1 MKVIIVGFGSIGQR
15 HCKNLLDESDAEILL
30 STKHNIK
37 NFKNNKRIQNLPS
50 FEKCLKNQP
59 EIGFVCNTSNLH
71 IQTAIKLAKNN
82 CHLLIEKPLS
92 NSLKNITP
100 LLSLIE
106 KNKLITLMG
115 FNLRFHPCLIKV
127 KQLLSKNKI
136 GRVIYVNA
144 ENGSYLPDW
153 HPEEDYRKSY
163 SSSNTLGGGAVLTC
177 LHEIDYLYW
186 LFGNVKEVSAI
197 TGKFSD
203 LKIDS
208 EDLSSNSLRFKNN
221 IIAEVHLDL
230 FQRPAQRSCKIVG
243 TNGTLFCDFNRNIVS
258 LYELNKKKWKEIMNL
273 KNYNINDMYV
283 EEMKQ
288 LLKCVRTQ
296 KKSINDIDQGLKTLK
311 IGLAILKSSK
321 TNKVVQLERHS

>member
-1 MKVIIVGFGSIGQR
+1 LKVVIIGFGSIGQR
-15 HCKNLLDESDAEILL
+15 HCKNLLDESNAEIFLC
-30 STKHNIK
+30 TKHNLK

-50 FEKCLKNQP
+50 LEECLKNQP
-59 EIGFVCNTSNLH
+59 DIGLICNTSNLH
-71 IQTAIKLAKNN
+71 VETAIKLAKNN

-100 LLSLIE
+100 LLSLVK

-115 FNLRFHPCLIKV
+115 FNLRFHPCLIKI
-127 KQLLSKNKI
+127 KQILSKNKI
-136 GRVIYVNA
+136 GRIIYIHA

-163 SSSNTLGGGAVLTC
+163 TSRKTLGGGAVLTC
-177 LHEIDYLYW
+177 LHEIDYLSW
-186 LFGNVKEVSAI
+186 LFGDVKEVSAI
-197 TGKFSD
+197 SGKFSD

-208 EDLSSNSLRFKNN
+208 EDLALTSLRFKNN
-221 IIAEVHLDL
+221 IIAHVHLDF

-243 TNGTLFCDFNRNIVS
+243 TNGTLFCDFNRNIIS

-283 EEMKQ
+283 EEIKQ
-288 LLKCVRTQ
+288 LLNCVKAK
-296 KKSINDIDQGLKTLK
+296 KKSVNDINQGLKILK
-311 IGLAILKSSK
+311 IGLGILKSSK

>member
-203 LKIDS
+203 LDIDS
-208 EDLSSNSLRFKNN
+208 EDLSSISLRFKNN
-221 IIAEVHLDL
+221 IIAEVHLDF

-258 LYELNKKKWKEIMNL
+258 LYELNKKKMER
-273 KNYNINDMYV
+273 NY
-283 EEMKQ
+283 EF
-288 LLKCVRTQ
+288 
-296 KKSINDIDQGLKTLK
+296 KKLQY
-311 IGLAILKSSK
+311 
-321 TNKVVQLERHS
+321 Q

>member
-15 HCKNLLDESDAEILL
+15 HCKNLLEESNAEILL
-30 STKHNIK
+30 STKHNLK

-50 FEKCLKNQP
+50 LEKCLKNQP
-59 EIGFVCNTSNLH
+59 DIGLVCNTSSLH
-71 IQTAIKLAKNN
+71 VETAIKLAKNN

-106 KNKLITLMG
+106 KNKIITLMG
-115 FNLRFHPCLIKV
+115 FNLRFHPCLIKI

-203 LKIDS
+203 LDIDS
-208 EDLSSNSLRFKNN
+208 EDLSSISLRFKNN

-296 KKSINDIDQGLKTLK
+296 KKSINDIDQGHETLK

>member
-163 SSSNTLGGGAVLTC
+163 TSRKTLGGGAVLTC
-177 LHEIDYLYW
+177 LHEIDYLSW
-186 LFGNVKEVSAI
+186 LFGDVKEVSAI
-197 TGKFSD
+197 SGKFSD

-208 EDLSSNSLRFKNN
+208 EDLALTSLRFKNN
-221 IIAEVHLDL
+221 IIAHVHLDF

-243 TNGTLFCDFNRNIVS
+243 TNGTLFCDFNRNIIS

-283 EEMKQ
+283 EEIKQ
-288 LLKCVRTQ
+288 LLKCIKTQ
-296 KKSINDIDQGLKTLK
+296 KKSVNDIDQGLKTLK
-311 IGLAILKSSK
+311 IALAIQKSAKSRK
-321 TNKVVQLERHS
+321 TVNV

>member
-15 HCKNLLDESDAEILL
+15 HCKNLLDESNAEIFLC
-30 STKHNIK
+30 TKHNIK
-37 NFKNNKRIQNLPS
+37 NFKNTKRIQNLHS
-50 FEKCLKNQP
+50 LEKCLKNQP
-59 EIGFVCNTSNLH
+59 EIGFVCNTNNLH
-71 IQTAIKLAKNN
+71 VETAIKLAKNN

-92 NSLKNITP
+92 NSLKNITS
-100 LLSLIE
+100 LLSLVK
-106 KNKLITLMG
+106 KNKLVTLMG

-127 KQLLSKNKI
+127 KQLLAKNKI
-136 GRVIYVNA
+136 GRVIYVDA

-163 SSSNTLGGGAVLTC
+163 SSRNALGGGVVLTC

-186 LFGNVKEVSAI
+186 LFGDVKEVSAI

-208 EDLSSNSLRFKNN
+208 EDLSSISLRFKNN
-221 IIAEVHLDL
+221 IIAEVHLDF

-258 LYELNKKKWKEIMNL
+258 LYELKKKRWKEIMNL
-273 KNYNINDMYV
+273 KNYNLNDMYV
-283 EEMKQ
+283 AEMKQ
-288 LLKCVRTQ
+288 LLNCVRTQ
-296 KKSINDIDQGLKTLK
+296 KKSINEIDQGLKTLK
-311 IGLAILKSSK
+311 IGLAILKSAKSRK
-321 TNKVVQLERHS
+321 IVNVT

>member
-1 MKVIIVGFGSIGQR
+1 MKVVIVGFGSIGQR
-15 HCKNLLDESDAEILL
+15 HCKNLLDKSNTEIYLC
-30 STKHNIK
+30 TKHNLK
-37 NFKNNKRIQNLPS
+37 NFKNNKKIQNLPS
-50 FEKCLKNQP
+50 LEECLKKQP
-59 EIGFVCNTSNLH
+59 DIGLVCNTGNLH
-71 IQTAIKLAKNN
+71 VETAIKLAKNN

-92 NSLKNITP
+92 NSLKNITS
-100 LLSLIE
+100 LLSLVK
-106 KNKLITLMG
+106 KNKLVTLMG

-127 KQLLSKNKI
+127 KQLLAKNKI
-136 GRVIYVNA
+136 GRVIYVDA

-163 SSSNTLGGGAVLTC
+163 SSRNALGGGVVLTC

-186 LFGNVKEVSAI
+186 LFGDVKEVSAI

-208 EDLSSNSLRFKNN
+208 EDLSSISLRFKNN
-221 IIAEVHLDL
+221 IIAEVHLDF

-283 EEMKQ
+283 DEIKQ
-288 LLKCVRTQ
+288 LLKCIKTQ
-296 KKSINDIDQGLKTLK
+296 KKSVNDINQGIKTLK
-311 IGLAILKSSK
+311 IALAIQKSAKSRK
-321 TNKVVQLERHS
+321 TVNV

>member
-1 MKVIIVGFGSIGQR
+1 LKVVIIGFGSIGQR
-15 HCKNLLDESDAEILL
+15 HCKNLLEKSNAEIFL

-136 GRVIYVNA
+136 GRVIYVHA

-163 SSSNTLGGGAVLTC
+163 SSSNALGGGAVLTC

-203 LKIDS
+203 LDIDS
-208 EDLSSNSLRFKNN
+208 EDLSSISLRFKNN

-273 KNYNINDMYV
+273 KNYNLNDMYV

-296 KKSINDIDQGLKTLK
+296 NKSINDIDQGLKTLK
-311 IGLAILKSSK
+311 IGLAVLKSAKSRK
-321 TNKVVQLERHS
+321 IVNVI

>member
-15 HCKNLLDESDAEILL
+15 HCKNLLDESNAEIFLC
-30 STKHNIK
+30 TKHNIK
-37 NFKNNKRIQNLPS
+37 NFKNTKRIQNLHS
-50 FEKCLKNQP
+50 LEKCLKNQP
-59 EIGFVCNTSNLH
+59 EIGFVCNTNNLH
-71 IQTAIKLAKNN
+71 VETAIKLAKNN

-92 NSLKNITP
+92 NSLKNITS
-100 LLSLIE
+100 LLSLVK
-106 KNKLITLMG
+106 KNKLVTLMG

-127 KQLLSKNKI
+127 KQLLAKNKI
-136 GRVIYVNA
+136 GRVIYVDA

-163 SSSNTLGGGAVLTC
+163 SSRNALGGGVVLTC

-186 LFGNVKEVSAI
+186 LFGDVKEVSAI

-203 LKIDS
+203 LDIDS
-208 EDLSSNSLRFKNN
+208 EDLSSISLRFKNN
-221 IIAEVHLDL
+221 IIAEVHLDF
-230 FQRPAQRSCKIVG
+230 FQRPTQRTCKIVG
-243 TNGTLFCDFNRNIVS
+243 TNGTLFCDFDRNIVS

-273 KNYNINDMYV
+273 KNYNVNDMYV

-311 IGLAILKSSK
+311 IGLAILKSAKSRK
-321 TNKVVQLERHS
+321 IVNVT

>member
-15 HCKNLLDESDAEILL
+15 HCKNLLDESNAEIFLC
-30 STKHNIK
+30 TKHNIK
-37 NFKNNKRIQNLPS
+37 NFKNTKRIQNLHS
-50 FEKCLKNQP
+50 LEKCLKNQP
-59 EIGFVCNTSNLH
+59 EIGFVCNTNNLH
-71 IQTAIKLAKNN
+71 VETAIKLAKNN

-92 NSLKNITP
+92 NSLKNITS
-100 LLSLIE
+100 LLSLVK
-106 KNKLITLMG
+106 KNKLVTLMG

-127 KQLLSKNKI
+127 KQLLAKNKI
-136 GRVIYVNA
+136 GRVIYVDA

-163 SSSNTLGGGAVLTC
+163 SSRNALGGGVVLTC

-186 LFGNVKEVSAI
+186 LFGGVKEVSAI

-203 LKIDS
+203 LDIDS
-208 EDLSSNSLRFKNN
+208 EDLSSISLRFKNN
-221 IIAEVHLDL
+221 IIAEVHLDF

-258 LYELNKKKWKEIMNL
+258 LYELKKKRWKEIMNL
-273 KNYNINDMYV
+273 KNYNLNDMYV

>member
-15 HCKNLLDESDAEILL
+15 HCKNLLEESNAEILL
-30 STKHNIK
+30 STKHNLK

-50 FEKCLKNQP
+50 LEKCLKNQP
-59 EIGFVCNTSNLH
+59 DIGLVCNTSSLH
-71 IQTAIKLAKNN
+71 VETAIKLAKNN

-106 KNKLITLMG
+106 KNKIITLMG
-115 FNLRFHPCLIKV
+115 FNLRFHPCLIKI

-203 LKIDS
+203 LDIDS
-208 EDLSSNSLRFKNN
+208 EDLSSISLRFKNN

>member
-1 MKVIIVGFGSIGQR
+1 LKVVIVGFGSIGQR
-15 HCKNLLDESDAEILL
+15 HCKNLLDKSNAEIYLC
-30 STKHNIK
+30 TKHNLK

-50 FEKCLKNQP
+50 LEECLKKQP
-59 EIGFVCNTSNLH
+59 DIGLVCNTGNLH
-71 IQTAIKLAKNN
+71 VETAIKLAKNN

-92 NSLKNITP
+92 NSLKNITS
-100 LLSLIE
+100 LLSLVK
-106 KNKLITLMG
+106 KNKLVTLMG

-127 KQLLSKNKI
+127 KQLLAKNKI
-136 GRVIYVNA
+136 GRVIYVDA

-163 SSSNTLGGGAVLTC
+163 SSRNALGGGVVLTC

-186 LFGNVKEVSAI
+186 LFGDVKEVSAI

-208 EDLSSNSLRFKNN
+208 EDLSSISLRFKNN
-221 IIAEVHLDL
+221 IIAEVHLDF

-258 LYELNKKKWKEIMNL
+258 LYELKKKRWKEIMNL
-273 KNYNINDMYV
+273 KNYNLNDMYV
-283 EEMKQ
+283 AEMKQ
-288 LLKCVRTQ
+288 LLNCVRTQ
-296 KKSINDIDQGLKTLK
+296 KKSINEIDQGLKTLK
-311 IGLAILKSSK
+311 IGLAILKSAKSRK
-321 TNKVVQLERHS
+321 IVNVT

>member
-1 MKVIIVGFGSIGQR
+1 MGQR
-15 HCKNLLDESDAEILL
+15 HCKNLLDKSNAEIFL

-37 NFKNNKRIQNLPS
+37 NLKNNKRIQNLPS
-50 FEKCLKNQP
+50 LEKCLKNQP

-71 IQTAIKLAKNN
+71 VQTAIKLAKNN

-100 LLSLIE
+100 LLSLVE
-106 KNKLITLMG
+106 KNKLVTLMG

-127 KQLLSKNKI
+127 KQLLAKNKI
-136 GRVIYVNA
+136 GRVIYVDA

-163 SSSNTLGGGAVLTC
+163 SSRNALGGGAVLTC

-186 LFGNVKEVSAI
+186 LFGDVKEVSAI

-203 LKIDS
+203 LEIDS
-208 EDLSSNSLRFKNN
+208 EDLSSISLRFKNN
-221 IIAEVHLDL
+221 IIAEVHLDF

-258 LYELNKKKWKEIMNL
+258 LYELKKKRWKEIMDL
-273 KNYNINDMYV
+273 KNYNLNDMYIA
-283 EEMKQ
+283 EMKQ
-288 LLKCVRTQ
+288 LLSCVRTQ
-296 KKSINDIDQGLKTLK
+296 KKSINEIDQGLKTLK

-321 TNKVVQLERHS
+321 INKVVQLERHS

>member
-1 MKVIIVGFGSIGQR
+1 MGQR
-15 HCKNLLDESDAEILL
+15 HCKNLLDKSNAEIFL

-50 FEKCLKNQP
+50 LEKCLKNQP

-71 IQTAIKLAKNN
+71 VQTAIKLAKNR

-92 NSLKNITP
+92 NSLKNITT
-100 LLSLIE
+100 LLSLVE
-106 KNKLITLMG
+106 KNKIITLMG

-127 KQLLSKNKI
+127 KQLLAKNKI
-136 GRVIYVNA
+136 GRVIYVDA

-153 HPEEDYRKSY
+153 HPKEDYRKSY
-163 SSSNTLGGGAVLTC
+163 SSQKTLGGGVVLTC

-203 LKIDS
+203 LEIES
-208 EDLSSNSLRFKNN
+208 EDLSSISLRFKNN
-221 IIAEVHLDL
+221 IIAEVHLDF
-230 FQRPAQRSCKIVG
+230 FQRPTQRTCKIVG
-243 TNGTLFCDFNRNIVS
+243 TNGTLFCDFDRNIVS

-273 KNYNINDMYV
+273 KNYNINDVYV
-283 EEMKQ
+283 EEIKQ

-296 KKSINDIDQGLKTLK
+296 KKSVNDIDQGLKILK
-311 IGLAILKSSK
+311 IGLAILKSAKSRK
-321 TNKVVQLERHS
+321 IVNVT

>member
-15 HCKNLLDESDAEILL
+15 HCKNLLDESNAEILL
-30 STKHNIK
+30 STKHNLK

-50 FEKCLKNQP
+50 LEKCLKNQP
-59 EIGFVCNTSNLH
+59 DIGLVCNTSNLH
-71 IQTAIKLAKNN
+71 VETAIKLAKNN

-92 NSLKNITP
+92 NSLKNITS

-106 KNKLITLMG
+106 KNKIITLMG
-115 FNLRFHPCLIKV
+115 FNLRFHPCLIKI

-136 GRVIYVNA
+136 GRVIYVSA

-163 SSSNTLGGGAVLTC
+163 SSSNALGGGAVLTC

-203 LKIDS
+203 LDIDS
-208 EDLSSNSLRFKNN
+208 EDLSSISLRFKNN

-258 LYELNKKKWKEIMNL
+258 LYELNKKNG
-273 KNYNINDMYV
+273 
-283 EEMKQ
+283 
-288 LLKCVRTQ
+288 
-296 KKSINDIDQGLKTLK
+296 KKL
-311 IGLAILKSSK
+311 
-321 TNKVVQLERHS
+321 

>member
-1 MKVIIVGFGSIGQR
+1 MKVVIIGFGSIGQR
-15 HCKNLLDESDAEILL
+15 HCKNLLDKSNAEIYLC
-30 STKHNIK
+30 TKHNIK

-50 FEKCLKNQP
+50 LEKCLKNQP
-59 EIGFVCNTSNLH
+59 EIGFICNPSNLH
-71 IQTAIKLAKNN
+71 VQTAIKLAKNN
-82 CHLLIEKPLS
+82 CHILIEKPLS
-92 NSLKNITP
+92 NSLKNITT
-100 LLSLIE
+100 LLSLVE
-106 KNKLITLMG
+106 KNKIITLMG

-136 GRVIYVNA
+136 GRVIYVYA

-153 HPEEDYRKSY
+153 HPKEDYRKSY
-163 SSSNTLGGGAVLTC
+163 SSRNALGGGAVLTC

-186 LFGNVKEVSAI
+186 LFGDVKEVSAI

-203 LKIDS
+203 LEIDS
-208 EDLSSNSLRFKNN
+208 EDLSSISLRFKNN
-221 IIAEVHLDL
+221 IIAEVHLDF

-243 TNGTLFCDFNRNIVS
+243 TNGTLFCDFNKNIVS

-273 KNYNINDMYV
+273 KNYNLNDMYV
-283 EEMKQ
+283 EEIKQ

-296 KKSINDIDQGLKTLK
+296 KKPINDIDQGLKTLK

-321 TNKVVQLERHS
+321 SKKIINVT